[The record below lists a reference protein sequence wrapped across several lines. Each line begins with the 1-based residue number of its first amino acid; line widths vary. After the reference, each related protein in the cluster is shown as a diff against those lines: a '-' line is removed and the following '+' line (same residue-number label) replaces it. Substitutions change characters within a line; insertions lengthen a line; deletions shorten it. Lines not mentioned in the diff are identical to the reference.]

1 VPTLVLK
8 STVRSDAGLVRANNE
23 DAAFASPRVAAVAD
37 GVGGRA
43 AGEVASR
50 LAIYA
55 IVHMDKCLPTEPV
68 AVALERAVGRG
79 NDTIAFVAG
88 ARPALA
94 GMRADATT

>member
-43 AGEVASR
+43 AGARGDEGGRDNVTVVVAD
-50 LAIYA
+50 
-55 IVHMDKCLPTEPV
+55 V
-68 AVALERAVGRG
+68 RA
-79 NDTIAFVAG
+79 AAE
-88 ARPALA
+88 
-94 GMRADATT
+94 